1 MPTYVYEA
9 APGAKGCPACREGFE
24 VFHGMNE
31 PAPSVCPRCAGPIRR
46 RLTAPGIVTRWNE
59 KSTLSDA
66 NLKRHGFKKLVNEG
80 DGKFKVT
87 L

>member
-1 MPTYVYEA
+1 MPTYIYET
-9 APGAKGCPACREGFE
+9 APGEKGCPACQAGFE

-31 PAPSVCPRCAGPIRR
+31 PAPAECPRCGGRIRR
-46 RLTAPGIVTRWNE
+46 RLTAPGIISRFNE
-59 KSTLSDA
+59 KSTLSDS
-66 NLKRHGFKKLVNEG
+66 NLKSHGFKKLVNEG

>member
-1 MPTYVYEA
+1 MPTYIYEA
-9 APGAKGCPACREGFE
+9 AAGEKGCLACREGFE

-31 PAPSVCPRCAGPIRR
+31 PPPAECPRCGGRLRR
-46 RLTAPGIVTRWNE
+46 RLTAPGIIGRFNE
-59 KSTLSDA
+59 KTTLSDA

>member
-1 MPTYVYEA
+1 MPTYIYEA
-9 APGAKGCPACREGFE
+9 ARGEKGCPACQAGFE
-24 VFHGMNE
+24 VSHGMNE
-31 PAPSVCPRCAGPIRR
+31 PAPAECPRCGGRIRR
-46 RLTAPGIVTRWNE
+46 RLTAPGIITRFNE
-59 KSTLSDA
+59 KSTLSDS

>member
-1 MPTYVYEA
+1 MPTYIYEA
-9 APGAKGCPACREGFE
+9 APGEKGCPACRAGFE
-24 VFHGMNE
+24 VIHGMNE
-31 PAPSVCPRCAGPIRR
+31 PAPTECPRCGGRIRR
-46 RLTAPGIVTRWNE
+46 RLTAPGIIGRFSE
-59 KSTLSDA
+59 KSTLSDS

>member
-1 MPTYVYEA
+1 MSRRRRNVRA
-9 APGAKGCPACREGFE
+9 AADR
-24 VFHGMNE
+24 
-31 PAPSVCPRCAGPIRR
+31 IRR
-46 RLTAPGIVTRWNE
+46 RFTAPGIIGRFSE
-59 KSTLSDA
+59 KSTLSDS